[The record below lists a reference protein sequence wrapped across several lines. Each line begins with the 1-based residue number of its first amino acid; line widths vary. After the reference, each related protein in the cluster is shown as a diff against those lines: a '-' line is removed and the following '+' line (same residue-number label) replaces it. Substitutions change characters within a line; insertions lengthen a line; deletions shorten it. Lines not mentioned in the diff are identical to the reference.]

1 MTSLTNCSNHSS
13 LEQWKTWNHLGF
25 IPGDV
30 ETEEQFQQR
39 ITFCLSLKEHLQ
51 DIPSIASLKTP
62 TTVNLL
68 GNEALQ
74 ITDNLY
80 GIMPSWMP
88 IIISDVGLAPWHGGC
103 AWFFTH
109 NKCPGVVLQLS
120 SRFNKRGNLCHL
132 YSSEEICAHEIT
144 HAGRIMEEQDDFE
157 EIFAYQTS
165 PSSFR
170 KWLGPI
176 IQASHEVYIFLT
188 LLLLS
193 LSVDV
198 SVLLFPDFQLLSS
211 WAMLTKF
218 FPLLYGLW
226 LFVRLMYTR
235 KIWTRA
241 LVNLKKIPLKEPA
254 EHLHYRLT
262 STEIKIFSRMTP
274 EQILAYMQDQKKH
287 SFRWKFLSSIY
298 SFCFASLP

>member
-13 LEQWKTWNHLGF
+13 LEQWKTWNYLGF

-30 ETEEQFQQR
+30 EKEAMFQRR
-39 ITFCLSLKEHLQ
+39 IAFCLSLKNHLQ
-51 DIPSIASLKTP
+51 AIPSIASLTSSTP
-62 TTVNLL
+62 VTLL
-68 GNEALQ
+68 ENESLQ

-80 GIMPSWMP
+80 GIKPSWIP
-88 IIISDVGLAPWHGGC
+88 IIVSDVELSPWHGGC

-109 NKCPGVVLQLS
+109 NECPGVILQLS
-120 SRFNKRGNLCHL
+120 SRFNKKGNLCHL

-176 IQASHEVYIFLT
+176 IQSSHEVYIFLT
-188 LLLLS
+188 LLLLT
-193 LSVDV
+193 LSADV
-198 SVLLFPDFQLLSS
+198 SVLLFPDFQTLSL
-211 WAMLTKF
+211 WTTVTKI
-218 FPLLYGLW
+218 FPVLYGLW
-226 LFVRLMYTR
+226 LFFRLMYKK
-235 KIWTRA
+235 KIWARA
-241 LVNLKKIPLKEPA
+241 LENLKKLPLNGPA
-254 EHLHYRLT
+254 THLHYRLT
-262 STEIKIFSRMTP
+262 SSEIQAFSRMTP

-287 SFRWKFLSSIY
+287 SFRWKFLY
-298 SFCFASLP
+298 SLYL